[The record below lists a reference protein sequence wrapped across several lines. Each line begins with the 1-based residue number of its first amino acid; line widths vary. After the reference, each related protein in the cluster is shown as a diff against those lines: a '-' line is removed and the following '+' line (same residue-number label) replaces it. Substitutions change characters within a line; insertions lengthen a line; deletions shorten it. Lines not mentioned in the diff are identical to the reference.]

1 MYNSPMFAFADQE
14 MAMRVIST
22 ISRLLVGEE
31 VRWLDN
37 LLLIFICTL
46 PVWFI
51 LFITIAKTSA
61 KVIAELIVEIV
72 EALEVFSKNDRM
84 MFIRMGEQLEET
96 KRTNEILSKLVVKKK
111 PNSPDDH

>member
-1 MYNSPMFAFADQE
+1 MFAFADQE

-31 VRWLDN
+31 VIWLNN

-51 LFITIAKTSA
+51 LFFTIVKTSA
-61 KVIAELIVEIV
+61 KVIAGLIVEIV

-84 MFIRMGEQLEET
+84 MFIRMGEQLEEA
-96 KRTNEILSKLVVKKK
+96 KKTNEILSKLVVKKK
-111 PNSPDDH
+111 PNPTDDH